1 MSSSAAND
9 NRQLAIATILF
20 TVFAMSAGDAL
31 IKGMGTDSTV
41 GMWQLFVVRSVIV
54 MPVLLGAGLVFG
66 LPASLVPRSV
76 LWVGL
81 RATLLVMVWIA
92 YYTALPYL
100 PLSAAAAALY
110 TLPLFIVA
118 FSALWAHDRVTPLQ
132 GFAALLGFVG
142 VVLVLW
148 PGSEAF
154 SPYALLPIL
163 AAMLFA
169 GAMVLTRL
177 RCQDEH
183 PLAMVFSLHV
193 AFIATGLVGVVVLSV
208 APGLT
213 SDSFLTSTWHTMTS
227 AEWQL
232 MGLLALSILIASVGT
247 AVAYQKA
254 PTAIIGTFEFAYVG
268 FAVLWGILFFAE
280 RPDLLT
286 LVGLALIIVAGALTI
301 RK

>member
-1 MSSSAAND
+1 MSSATD
-9 NRQLAIATILF
+9 NRPLAITTILF

-41 GMWQLFVVRSVIV
+41 GMWQLFAVRSAIV

-66 LPASLVPRSV
+66 LRASLLPRSA

-81 RATLLVMVWIA
+81 RSALLVMVWIA

-118 FSALWAHDRVTPLQ
+118 FSALWAHDKVTPLQ
-132 GFAALLGFVG
+132 GIAALLGFVG
-142 VVLVLW
+142 VALVLR

-154 SPYALLPIL
+154 SFYALLPIL

-177 RCQDEH
+177 RCRNEH

-193 AFIATGLVGVVVLSV
+193 AFIATGLVGLAILAI
-208 APGLT
+208 APSLA
-213 SDSFLTSTWHTMTS
+213 SNSFLTGAWYAMAPS
-227 AEWQL
+227 EWRL

-254 PTAIIGTFEFAYVG
+254 PTSIIGTFEFAYVG

-280 RPDLLT
+280 RPDILT
-286 LVGLALIIVAGALTI
+286 VVGLALIVFAGTLTI

>member
-1 MSSSAAND
+1 
-9 NRQLAIATILF
+9 
-20 TVFAMSAGDAL
+20 MSAGDAL

-41 GMWQLFVVRSVIV
+41 GMWQLFAVRSAIV

-66 LPASLVPRSV
+66 LRASLLPRSA

-81 RATLLVMVWIA
+81 RSALLVMVWIA

-118 FSALWAHDRVTPLQ
+118 FSALWAHDKVTPLQ
-132 GFAALLGFVG
+132 GIAALLGFVG
-142 VVLVLW
+142 VALVLR

-154 SPYALLPIL
+154 SFYALLPIL

-177 RCQDEH
+177 RCRNEH

-193 AFIATGLVGVVVLSV
+193 AFIATGLVGLAILAI
-208 APGLT
+208 APSLA
-213 SDSFLTSTWHTMTS
+213 SNSFLTGAWYAMAPS
-227 AEWQL
+227 EWRL

-254 PTAIIGTFEFAYVG
+254 PTSIIGTFEFAYVG

-280 RPDLLT
+280 RPDILT
-286 LVGLALIIVAGALTI
+286 VVGLALIVFAGTLTI